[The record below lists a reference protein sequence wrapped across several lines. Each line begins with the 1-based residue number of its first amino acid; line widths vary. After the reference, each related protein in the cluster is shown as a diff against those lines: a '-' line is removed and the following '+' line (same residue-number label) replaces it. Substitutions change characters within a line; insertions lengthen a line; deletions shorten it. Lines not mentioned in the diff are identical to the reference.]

1 VILQTNLNSLYIG
14 SKSAVVNGKTVK
26 LDVPPQIIQG
36 RTVVPI
42 LFVTESLGCQVEWDG
57 EKQEILI

>member
-1 VILQTNLNSLYIG
+1 MILQTNLNSLYIG

-36 RTVVPI
+36 RRVVPI

>member
-1 VILQTNLNSLYIG
+1 MILQTNLNSLYIG

>member
-1 VILQTNLNSLYIG
+1 MTLQTNLNSLYIG
-14 SKSAVVNGKTVK
+14 SKNAVVNGKTVK